1 MSIDAD
7 AEVALLVKEHL
18 RRIGERIR
26 EFRTLQGMTLPEL
39 EEVCGVP
46 FTQISRIENGQ
57 RNSSVRILVEI
68 ADGLGVQLHELF
80 VPPEMS
86 QVRAKKRAAPAKKKT
101 AKRSKKSAK
110 KTG

>member
-1 MSIDAD
+1 
-7 AEVALLVKEHL
+7 
-18 RRIGERIR
+18 
-26 EFRTLQGMTLPEL
+26 MTLPQL

-46 FTQISRIENGQ
+46 HTQLSRIENGHL
-57 RNSSVRILVEI
+57 NSSVRILVQI

-86 QVRAKKRAAPAKKKT
+86 QVRAKKRRKPAKKKT